1 MRENRAKRA
10 FISRLTKWVDR
21 LLPFNFSND
30 QLPGSKT
37 VLVIFIL
44 RELQQ
49 ESVKMSTYDEQII
62 VAKLDAIKRSE
73 KRFLLIFQFY
83 GDSAEQKVV
92 FKVDAN
98 ILNNSDKICSEF
110 AARKQKYSKISYSDN
125 KISKLNSNHCNSTN
139 LDNATHISNSL
150 SAFNRPTN
158 QSYLNTLVFQPIDHS
173 FHTLL
178 RMSNSNNEMLH
189 NIRQTT
195 PKVRFADE
203 AGPPNAAQHTTTPSA
218 PGTQT
223 TYVTNRPSTADFYT
237 DSFKFILSNI
247 FSRTLR
253 GSLISNWNVVR
264 RWRTGTSL
272 VFKTQLIA
280 P

>member
-1 MRENRAKRA
+1 
-10 FISRLTKWVDR
+10 
-21 LLPFNFSND
+21 
-30 QLPGSKT
+30 
-37 VLVIFIL
+37 
-44 RELQQ
+44 
-49 ESVKMSTYDEQII
+49 MSTYDEEII

-73 KRFLLIFQFY
+73 KRFVLIFQFY
-83 GDSAEQKVV
+83 KDFAEQKVV
-92 FKVDAN
+92 FKPDAN

-110 AARKQKYSKISYSDN
+110 KARNQKYSNISSSEN
-125 KISKLNSNHCNSTN
+125 IKSKLNFNHCNSTT
-139 LDNATHISNSL
+139 LDNATHIPNSL
-150 SAFNRPTN
+150 FAFNRPTN
-158 QSYLNTLVFQPIDHS
+158 QSYPNTLIFQAIAHS

-178 RMSNSNNEMLH
+178 RMSNSNNEKLH

-203 AGPPNAAQHTTTPSA
+203 AGPSNAAQHTTTPSA

-223 TYVTNRPSTADFYT
+223 TNVTNRPSTADFYT

-253 GSLISNWNVVR
+253 GSLISNRNVVR